1 MAKVQ
6 ALRTT
11 DAQNLT
17 SDISLKDLR
26 QNLNELRR
34 KARLLEQ
41 PAVEECLTLALE
53 LTSSRRTSRISS

>member
-6 ALRTT
+6 ALRVA
-11 DAQNLT
+11 DSENGPID
-17 SDISLKDLR
+17 SSLKDLR

-53 LTSSRRTSRISS
+53 VTSSRRMSD

>member
-6 ALRTT
+6 ALRV
-11 DAQNLT
+11 AN
-17 SDISLKDLR
+17 SENEPIDISLKDLR

-53 LTSSRRTSRISS
+53 LTSSRHMSS